1 MAETTCRRS
10 AARLNRSLMRG
21 RVLAIAQA
29 PTSTA
34 GSIADDTKLG
44 LLIMAVAQFF
54 CALPL
59 PKKWVAKKMAA

>member
-1 MAETTCRRS
+1 MAIT
-10 AARLNRSLMRG
+10 
-21 RVLAIAQA
+21 QA

-34 GSIADDTKLG
+34 GSITDDTKLG
-44 LLIMAVAQFF
+44 LLTMVVAQFF

>member
-21 RVLAIAQA
+21 RVLAIAL
-29 PTSTA
+29 T
-34 GSIADDTKLG
+34 
-44 LLIMAVAQFF
+44 MAVAQFF